1 MNANIGA
8 AGLTSCWQRELMY
21 VCWKM
26 TETVQNCCRAMRN
39 YSIIGSA
46 FPCRYTGRELEPS
59 CAQIDMV
66 RYRRSSEVIHAV
78 DYSFKFAPL
87 DEARDRRWRKTGSRR
102 LAARDQAPLVLSK
115 WSESGEAR
123 LACHYY
129 ILTLLRDILQ

>member
-1 MNANIGA
+1 
-8 AGLTSCWQRELMY
+8 MY

-46 FPCRYTGRELEPS
+46 SPCWYPGRELEPS
-59 CAQIDMV
+59 GAQIDMV
-66 RYRRSSEVIHAV
+66 GHRRSSEVIDAV
-78 DYSFKFAPL
+78 NYSFKFAPL

-102 LAARDQAPLVLSK
+102 LTARDQTPLILSK
-115 WSESGEAR
+115 WSDPGEAG

-129 ILTLLRDILQ
+129 ILTLLRDTLQ